1 MFVEDRRLKL
11 ITLGTMCFSLFMVML
26 DSTVVN
32 LALPTIQNELGAS
45 ISGLQWIV
53 DAYVL
58 FLASLLLT
66 GGTLGDM
73 FGRRKAFVG
82 GLAVFTVGSMLCAL
96 SPSLSWL
103 IAARSLQ
110 GVGAAIMMPTTLSVL
125 TATFPDP
132 RERAQAIG
140 IWAGVS
146 GLALAIG
153 PLVGG
158 TMVDTLGWQSIFWI
172 NVPVGVTAVV
182 LALLF
187 VRESAQREGRGL
199 DLPGQALA
207 IVGLAALTYAFI
219 EANTYGW
226 TSTRIVALFVTAAVA
241 LTAFVV
247 VERRSRTPMLQLS
260 FFRNLT
266 FTGANAVGLIVSFG
280 FFGIVFFLSLFFQ
293 QIQGYSAA
301 KAGVL
306 TLPMTVAVTITAVV
320 AGRIVG
326 RVGARLPITIGL
338 ILTGFGLL
346 SLTTVEPSTPYSHI
360 WFLLVPIGLGNG
372 LVMSPMTTAI
382 MSTVPASRAGMASA
396 TSNTMRQVG
405 SVFGIAVLGS
415 IVTHSFTSHLET
427 ALAGLRLPADVVQH
441 ILAIASQG
449 REAAA
454 AQAPAGVDMAAV
466 GRVVADSFTAGFH
479 TGLWIS
485 GIMLL
490 AGAPLAFLTI
500 RHEAHHVTHDDDVR
514 GAEATGPQG
523 PSVPPAPGA
532 PGLSAP
538 GAPGLAAPGGARWC
552 AEAER
557 AGPEAG

>member
-1 MFVEDRRLKL
+1 MFAGNRRMKL
-11 ITLGTMCFSLFMVML
+11 ITLGTMCFALFMVML

-32 LALPTIQNELGAS
+32 LALATMQRKLGAS

-82 GLAVFTVGSMLCAL
+82 GLALFTLSSMLCAL
-96 SPSLSWL
+96 SPSLNWL
-103 IAARSLQ
+103 IAARCLQ
-110 GVGAAIMMPTTLSVL
+110 GAGAAIMMPTTLSIL

-140 IWAGVS
+140 MWAGVS

-153 PLVGG
+153 PLIGG
-158 TMVDTLGWQSIFWI
+158 AMVDSLGWQSIFWI

-187 VRESAQREGRGL
+187 VPESAQREGRGL

-226 TSTRIVALFVTAAVA
+226 TSTRIVSLFVTAAVT
-241 LTAFVV
+241 LSAFIA
-247 VERRSRTPMLQLS
+247 VELRSRTPMLQLS
-260 FFRNLT
+260 FFRNRT
-266 FTGANAVGLIVSFG
+266 FSGANVVGLIVSFG

-293 QIQGYSAA
+293 EIQGYSPLE
-301 KAGVL
+301 AGLLSLPL
-306 TLPMTVAVTITAVV
+306 TLAVV
-320 AGRIVG
+320 VSAVLSGRVVG
-326 RVGARLPITIGL
+326 RWGARLPITFGL
-338 ILTGFGLL
+338 LLTGFGLL
-346 SLTTVEPSTPYSHI
+346 SLTTVQATTPYSHI
-360 WFLLVPIGLGNG
+360 WFLLIPIGFGNG
-372 LVMSPMTTAI
+372 MVMSPMTTAI
-382 MSTVPASRAGMASA
+382 MSTVPTSRAGMASA

-415 IVTHSFTSHLET
+415 IVTHSFTSHLRSG
-427 ALAGLRLPADVVQH
+427 LAALRLPAAVVQH
-441 ILAIASQG
+441 LLTIASQG

-454 AQAPAGVDMAAV
+454 AQALPGVDLAV
-466 GRVVADSFTAGFH
+466 IGRVVANAFTAGFH
-479 TGLWIS
+479 SGLWIS
-485 GIMLL
+485 GVMLL
-490 AGAPLAFLTI
+490 VGSPVAFLTI
-500 RHEAHHVTHDDDVR
+500 RHEAHHVTHEER
-514 GAEATGPQG
+514 TEPGEEAAAGARLSGREAT
-523 PSVPPAPGA
+523 PAVN
-532 PGLSAP
+532 LSA
-538 GAPGLAAPGGARWC
+538 AAPL
-552 AEAER
+552 EE
-557 AGPEAG
+557 